1 MIISAS
7 VILFHT
13 RKLKGVGLNYYAEL
27 QPGLFRG
34 LPSNFEVNDYLCL
47 IFKKFIHFIVT
58 SME

>member
-34 LPSNFEVNDYLCL
+34 LPSNFEVNDYLCF
-47 IFKKFIHFIVT
+47 IF
-58 SME
+58 